1 MNQNKPLKAVIVGG
15 GHRSMIYAEL
25 AKTDPDMLAIVGI
38 ADPNEF
44 RRNQIG
50 EYFNIPEELRFS
62 DVNELVGV
70 PKFADAAIN
79 GTMDHIHVSTS
90 VPLLKAGYDILL
102 EKPFA
107 VNEEEMRELVDC
119 AK

>member
-1 MNQNKPLKAVIVGG
+1 MSKPLKAVIVGG

-25 AKTDPDMLAIVGI
+25 AKTNPEMLEIVGV

-44 RRNQIG
+44 RRKQIG
-50 EYFNIPEELRFS
+50 EYFNIPEERRFA
-62 DVNELVGV
+62 DVNELAAL

-90 VPLLKAGYDILL
+90 LPLLRAG
-102 EKPFA
+102 
-107 VNEEEMRELVDC
+107 
-119 AK
+119 